1 MITRKIGIVGVF
13 FLFFFLLHCLGQTQ
27 AEVKLSVWFH
37 SGRAEE
43 RAAIAA
49 VINDFNKQDNGITV
63 EMIQLPEG
71 SYNDQVQAAA
81 LAGDLP
87 DVLDFD
93 GPNVYNYAWSGYLIP
108 LDDFI
113 SQEMKEDFL
122 PSILDQATFNGKI
135 YNLGSFDSGLAI
147 WGNRE
152 YLDKAGVRIP
162 LGTENGWNQEEFL
175 SALKKLKELPE
186 VEYPIDFKM
195 NYGVGEWFTYGFSP
209 ILQSFGGDLV
219 NRKDFQQ
226 ASGIIN
232 GPEAVQA
239 MTFFQ
244 SLFQRDYARASQ
256 AGDDDFYRKKTAAL
270 SYVGHWVWQSYHKAL
285 DDKLVLLPM
294 PVFGK
299 KAVTGMGSWTWG
311 ITTNCKHQQAAWA
324 LVSHLVSTESVLQI
338 TAANGAVPARKSAI
352 ARSGLYAAN
361 GPLRLFAEQL
371 TKGLGVPRPQTPAYP
386 VLTAAF
392 AEAVQNIISGA
403 DVQTELDKAARIIDQ
418 DIEDNRGYPVQ

>member
-1 MITRKIGIVGVF
+1 MISRKIGIVGVF
-13 FLFFFLLHCLGQTQ
+13 LLCYLLVHGLRVSH

-43 RAAIAA
+43 RTAIAA
-49 VINDFNKQDNGITV
+49 VIDEFNRQDNGITV
-63 EMIQLPEG
+63 EMVQLPEG

-113 SQEMKEDFL
+113 NQEMREDFL
-122 PSILDQATFNGKI
+122 PSVLAQATFNGKI
-135 YNLGSFDSGLAI
+135 YNLGSFDSGLAL

-152 YLDKAGVRIP
+152 YLKKAGVRIP
-162 LGTENGWNQEEFL
+162 LGVEDGWNQEEFL
-175 SALKKLKELPE
+175 TALTKLKELPE

-209 ILQSFGGDLV
+209 ILQSFEGDLI
-219 NRKDFQQ
+219 NRKDFQH
-226 ASGIIN
+226 AAGIIN

-256 AGDDDFYRKKTAAL
+256 AGDDDFYGKKTAAL
-270 SYVGHWVWQSYHKAL
+270 SYVGHWVWQRYHKAL
-285 DDKLVLLPM
+285 GDKLVLLPI

-324 LVSHLVSTESVLQI
+324 LVSHLVSTESILRI

-352 ARSGLYAAN
+352 ARSDLYAAN
-361 GPLRLFAEQL
+361 GPLHLFAEQL
-371 TKGLGVPRPQTPAYP
+371 TEGFGVPRPQTPAYP

-403 DVQTELDKAARIIDQ
+403 DVQTELDRAARSIDQ